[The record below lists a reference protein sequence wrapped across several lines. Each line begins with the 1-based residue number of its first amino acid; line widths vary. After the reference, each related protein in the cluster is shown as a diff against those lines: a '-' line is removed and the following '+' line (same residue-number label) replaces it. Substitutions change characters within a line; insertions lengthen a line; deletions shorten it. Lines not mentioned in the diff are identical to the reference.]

1 MNLGFDSRQV
11 FRFERLLLVV
21 NRGLLLR
28 KRVAAN
34 SFLPFIFSSSVLHHR
49 RFPFFVL
56 GLLIQ
61 YHCHLF
67 TAQCFIVLL
76 TAVVKLPLHSG
87 RLCKIIKNLRQS
99 LVAERS
105 TVSIFS
111 IIPIA

>member
-49 RFPFFVL
+49 RFLFFCFRFTNTIPLSPFYGSVF
-56 GLLIQ
+56 
-61 YHCHLF
+61 H
-67 TAQCFIVLL
+67 
-76 TAVVKLPLHSG
+76 
-87 RLCKIIKNLRQS
+87 RLADCRREAATS
-99 LVAERS
+99 FWP
-105 TVSIFS
+105 TVQDNQESEAKS
-111 IIPIA
+111 RCGT

>member
-11 FRFERLLLVV
+11 FCFERLLLVV

-56 GLLIQ
+56 G
-61 YHCHLF
+61 F
-67 TAQCFIVLL
+67 TNTI
-76 TAVVKLPLHSG
+76 PLSPFYGSVFHRLADCRREAATSFWPTVQDNQESG
-87 RLCKIIKNLRQS
+87 AKFRCG
-99 LVAERS
+99 
-105 TVSIFS
+105 T
-111 IIPIA
+111 

>member
-49 RFPFFVL
+49 RFPFF
-56 GLLIQ
+56 
-61 YHCHLF
+61 CFRF
-67 TAQCFIVLL
+67 TNTI
-76 TAVVKLPLHSG
+76 PLSPFYGSVFH
-87 RLCKIIKNLRQS
+87 RLADCRREAATS
-99 LVAERS
+99 FWP
-105 TVSIFS
+105 TVQDNQESEAKS
-111 IIPIA
+111 RCGT

>member
-49 RFPFFVL
+49 RFPFF
-56 GLLIQ
+56 
-61 YHCHLF
+61 CFRF
-67 TAQCFIVLL
+67 TNTIPPSPFYGSVF
-76 TAVVKLPLHSG
+76 H
-87 RLCKIIKNLRQS
+87 RLADCRREAATS
-99 LVAERS
+99 FWP
-105 TVSIFS
+105 TVQDNQESEAMS
-111 IIPIA
+111 RCGT